1 MAKKELAFEA
11 SVDIG
16 NGAKSI
22 KTLKQDYKEA
32 QQELNGLTVGTQEY
46 IKQLEKL
53 GGIKDSIGDLNAEIA
68 AFNPEGK
75 VAAFG
80 NVIGGLAS
88 GFQAAQGAAAL
99 FGAEGEELQKTLL
112 KVQAASA
119 FADGIKGI
127 AGLKDQFVV
136 LGNVI
141 KANPILLIATIIA
154 GIGTALF
161 ALKDKIGIVGDAF
174 DAIGDAIGW
183 VTDKIKEFTDWIG
196 ISTFAIDEQAEAT
209 VNAAK
214 AQQEALSQR
223 YDDEIALAKAA
234 GKNTEE
240 LEKKKQVA
248 ILESAKT
255 QIEAL
260 KSAAAA
266 NGEWTDEQI
275 EQLKVLGKSIHDASM
290 AIKLSNEEARAE
302 ELGKVVEFNKKKEA
316 EEEAHQKHLNDIRKL
331 WNESYEAAREAAY
344 FEKVEKDR
352 AQELADQTIT
362 NDTLFEG
369 EQEQQQNFDAYF
381 KDLHILTEQEK
392 YAFSME
398 IAQASANSMQAL
410 SDAVFA
416 IKLGNLEKGS
426 KAELETAK
434 KQFKI
439 NKALAITQTVISTIM
454 GITNALSA
462 QSIVPEPFGTILKV
476 ANAVAVGIAGTA
488 NTAKIASQQFNSGGG
503 GGGVTAANISS
514 AGGGVNVA
522 PPSTGSTLLNSDG
535 TIKKQG
541 TSSQPMVK
549 AYVTETDI
557 SSTQKRVNSIE
568 EKSQIK

>member
-141 KANPILLIATIIA
+141 KANPILLIATIIV

-196 ISTFAIDEQAEAT
+196 LSTFAMDEQRDSIIKNNEDIKKS
-209 VNAAK
+209 VESRYNDEIQAAK
-214 AQQEALSQR
+214 R
-223 YDDEIALAKAA
+223 A
-234 GKNTEE
+234 GKETEGIE
-240 LEKKKQVA
+240 IQKLSAITQANDAIIRTLKAKGEK
-248 ILESAKT
+248 ISE
-255 QIEAL
+255 
-260 KSAAAA
+260 
-266 NGEWTDEQI
+266 DEQKKLDELLAQNRTYYQDI
-275 EQLKVLGKSIHDASM
+275 LNLADAAQDRRQAAEM
-290 AIKLSNEEARAE
+290 AKIKEFNTKKLEEA
-302 ELGKVVEFNKKKEA
+302 K
-316 EEEAHQKHLNDIRKL
+316 AHQKHLDDIRTQLSQSKQDAD
-331 WNESYEAAREAAY
+331 EADYFAKKERE
-344 FEKVEKDR
+344 K
-352 AQELADQTIT
+352 
-362 NDTLFEG
+362 
-369 EQEQQQNFDAYF
+369 EQEAQDLIDLQNYQSTEDDMIDNSYADKYMKEFQHQQ
-381 KDLHILTEQEK
+381 
-392 YAFSME
+392 
-398 IAQASANSMQAL
+398 
-410 SDAVFA
+410 A
-416 IKLGNLEKGS
+416 IKTLKENAFEESKQFLMATQAISDLVFEHQLKQAHGNAA
-426 KAELETAK
+426 AERKIRK
-434 KQFKI
+434 KQFQV
-439 NKALAITQTVISTIM
+439 NKA
-454 GITNALSA
+454 
-462 QSIVPEPFGTILKV
+462 F
-476 ANAVAVGIAGTA
+476 GIANSVIDGVQAVQKALNNPYPLNIILAAASGIMATA
-488 NTAKIASQQFNSGGG
+488 NTIRIAKTQFNDGGG
-503 GGGVTAANISS
+503 DSG
-514 AGGGVNVA
+514 AGGGISGNLGAAGGGANVA

>member
-196 ISTFAIDEQAEAT
+196 LSTFAMDEQRDSIIKNNEAIQKSATARYDREIRQLKRQGEETEGAEILRLKIITETNKAIINQLIAMGDKRSEDEQKRLDDLLKLNEGYYQDILDLADASADRAREKRAKEYQDYLAHIAKYGRGGEIGQTINANQVSIQEQTVENEIRTIAIIDVKKEEAARKDLEREQRNQEAIKTLKENAFEESKQFLMAT
-209 VNAAK
+209 QAISDLVFEHQLKQAHGNAAAERK
-214 AQQEALSQR
+214 IR
-223 YDDEIALAKAA
+223 
-234 GKNTEE
+234 
-240 LEKKKQVA
+240 KKQFQVNKA
-248 ILESAKT
+248 FGIANSVIDGVQAVQKALNNPYPLNIILAAASGIMATANTIRIAKT
-255 QIEAL
+255 Q
-260 KSAAAA
+260 
-266 NGEWTDEQI
+266 
-275 EQLKVLGKSIHDASM
+275 
-290 AIKLSNEEARAE
+290 
-302 ELGKVVEFNKKKEA
+302 FN
-316 EEEAHQKHLNDIRKL
+316 D
-331 WNESYEAAREAAY
+331 
-344 FEKVEKDR
+344 
-352 AQELADQTIT
+352 
-362 NDTLFEG
+362 
-369 EQEQQQNFDAYF
+369 
-381 KDLHILTEQEK
+381 
-392 YAFSME
+392 
-398 IAQASANSMQAL
+398 
-410 SDAVFA
+410 
-416 IKLGNLEKGS
+416 
-426 KAELETAK
+426 
-434 KQFKI
+434 
-439 NKALAITQTVISTIM
+439 
-454 GITNALSA
+454 
-462 QSIVPEPFGTILKV
+462 
-476 ANAVAVGIAGTA
+476 
-488 NTAKIASQQFNSGGG
+488 GGG
-503 GGGVTAANISS
+503 DSG
-514 AGGGVNVA
+514 AGGGISGNLGAAGGGANVA

>member
-196 ISTFAIDEQAEAT
+196 LSTFAMDEQSEK
-209 VNAAK
+209 VINAAK

-234 GKNTEE
+234 GKNTEK

-260 KSAAAA
+260 KSVAAA
-266 NGEWTDEQI
+266 NGGWTEEQI
-275 EQLKVLGKSIHDASM
+275 EQLKTLGKSIHDASM

-352 AQELADQTIT
+352 AQELADQTVT
-362 NDTLFEG
+362 NDTLFAG

-381 KDLHILTEQEK
+381 TELYKLTEQDR

-462 QSIVPEPFGTILKV
+462 QSVVPEPFGTILKV

>member
-514 AGGGVNVA
+514 AGGGVNIA

>member
-1 MAKKELAFEA
+1 
-11 SVDIG
+11 
-16 NGAKSI
+16 
-22 KTLKQDYKEA
+22 
-32 QQELNGLTVGTQEY
+32 
-46 IKQLEKL
+46 
-53 GGIKDSIGDLNAEIA
+53 
-68 AFNPEGK
+68 
-75 VAAFG
+75 VAA
-80 NVIGGLAS
+80 
-88 GFQAAQGAAAL
+88 
-99 FGAEGEELQKTLL
+99 
-112 KVQAASA
+112 
-119 FADGIKGI
+119 
-127 AGLKDQFVV
+127 LKDQFNV
-136 LGNVI
+136 LGQVI
-141 KANPILLIATIIA
+141 KANPLIWIPVTIA
-154 GIGTALF
+154 AIGTALF

-183 VTDKIKEFTDWIG
+183 VTDKVKEFTDWIG

-214 AQQEALSQR
+214 KTQEALTQR

-234 GKNTEE
+234 GKNTFE
-240 LEKKKQVA
+240 LEQKKQVA
-248 ILESAKT
+248 ILESAKA

-260 KSAAAA
+260 KTVAAA
-266 NGEWTDEQI
+266 NGEWSEEQI
-275 EQLKVLGKSIHDASM
+275 EQLKTLGKSIHDASLT
-290 AIKLSNEEARAE
+290 IKVNNETARKE
-302 ELGKVVEFNKKKEA
+302 ELDKVKEFNKSKEA
-316 EEEAHQKHLNDIRKL
+316 EEAAHQKHLDDIRRT
-331 WNESYEAAREAAY
+331 WNESYEAAREKAY
-344 FEKVEKDR
+344 FDKVEKDR
-352 AQELADQTIT
+352 AQELADQTVT
-362 NDTLFEG
+362 NDTLFAG

-381 KDLHILTEQEK
+381 TELHKLTEQER

-462 QSIVPEPFGTILKV
+462 QSVVPEPFGTILKV

-514 AGGGVNVA
+514 AGGGVNIA

>member
-127 AGLKDQFVV
+127 AGLKDQFIV

-141 KANPILLIATIIA
+141 KANPLLMIATIIA

-196 ISTFAIDEQAEAT
+196 LSTFAMDEQRDSIIKNNEDIKKSVESRYNAEIRAAKRAGEAT
-209 VNAAK
+209 EGLEIQK
-214 AQQEALSQR
+214 LSAITQANDAIIKQLKLKGDER
-223 YDDEIALAKAA
+223 SDDE
-234 GKNTEE
+234 
-240 LEKKKQVA
+240 Q
-248 ILESAKT
+248 KT
-255 QIEAL
+255 L
-260 KSAAAA
+260 DDLLAA
-266 NGEWTDEQI
+266 NRNYYQDILDLADASADREKERRAKEYQDYLAHIAKYGRGGEIGEIINANQVSIQEQTVENELRTI
-275 EQLKVLGKSIHDASM
+275 AIVDVAKEEQARKDLEREQANQDAIRVLKENAFEESKQFLMATQAISDLVFDHQLKQAQGNA
-290 AIKLSNEEARAE
+290 NAE
-302 ELGKVVEFNKKKEA
+302 RK
-316 EEEAHQKHLNDIRKL
+316 IR
-331 WNESYEAAREAAY
+331 
-344 FEKVEKDR
+344 
-352 AQELADQTIT
+352 
-362 NDTLFEG
+362 
-369 EQEQQQNFDAYF
+369 
-381 KDLHILTEQEK
+381 
-392 YAFSME
+392 
-398 IAQASANSMQAL
+398 
-410 SDAVFA
+410 
-416 IKLGNLEKGS
+416 
-426 KAELETAK
+426 K
-434 KQFKI
+434 KQFQV
-439 NKALAITQTVISTIM
+439 NKA
-454 GITNALSA
+454 
-462 QSIVPEPFGTILKV
+462 F
-476 ANAVAVGIAGTA
+476 GIANSVIDGVQAVQKALNNPYPLNIILAAASGIMATA
-488 NTAKIASQQFNSGGG
+488 NTIRIAKTEFNDGGG
-503 GGGVTAANISS
+503 GGTGGGISGNLS
-514 AGGGVNVA
+514 AAGGGTNVA

-535 TIKKQG
+535 TIKKQ
-541 TSSQPMVK
+541 TTNAQPMVK

>member
-22 KTLKQDYKEA
+22 KALKNDYKEA
-32 QQELNGLTVGTQEY
+32 QQELNGLTVGTKEY
-46 IKQLEKL
+46 VKQLEKL

-75 VAAFG
+75 VQAFG

-127 AGLKDQFVV
+127 AGLKDQFIV

-141 KANPILLIATIIA
+141 KANPLLLIATIIA

-174 DAIGDAIGW
+174 DAIGDAIGF

-196 ISTFAIDEQAEAT
+196 LSTFAIDEQAEAT

-214 AQQEALSQR
+214 KTQEALTQR

-260 KSAAAA
+260 KSVAAA
-266 NGEWTDEQI
+266 NGEWTEEQI
-275 EQLKVLGKSIHDASM
+275 EQLKTLGKSIHDASM
-290 AIKLSNEEARAE
+290 AIKVSNEEARAE

-316 EEEAHQKHLNDIRKL
+316 EEEAHQKHLDDIRRT
-331 WNESYEAAREAAY
+331 WNESYEAAREKAY
-344 FEKVEKDR
+344 FDKVEKDR
-352 AQELADQTIT
+352 QQELADQTIT

-369 EQEQQQNFDAYF
+369 EQEQQANYDAYF
-381 KDLHILTEQEK
+381 KDLHILTEQER

-462 QSIVPEPFGTILKV
+462 QSVVPEPFGTILKV

-503 GGGVTAANISS
+503 GGVTAANISS
-514 AGGGVNVA
+514 AGGGVNIA

-541 TSSQPMVK
+541 TNAQPMVK

>member
-11 SVDIG
+11 SVDVG

-127 AGLKDQFVV
+127 AGLKDQFVI

-141 KANPILLIATIIA
+141 KANPLLLIASIIA
-154 GIGTALF
+154 GIGAALF

-196 ISTFAIDEQAEAT
+196 LSTFAMDEQRDSIIKNNEDIKKSVESRYNAEIRAAKRAGEAT
-209 VNAAK
+209 EGLEIQKLSAITQANDAIIKQLKLKGDERSDDEQKTLDDLLAANRNYYQDILDLADASADREKERREKEYQDYLAHIAKYGRGGEIGEIINANQVSIQEQTVENELRTIAIVDVAKEEQARKDLEREQKNQEAMKVLKENAFEESKQFLLATQAISDLVFDHQLKQAHGNAA
-214 AQQEALSQR
+214 
-223 YDDEIALAKAA
+223 
-234 GKNTEE
+234 
-240 LEKKKQVA
+240 
-248 ILESAKT
+248 
-255 QIEAL
+255 
-260 KSAAAA
+260 
-266 NGEWTDEQI
+266 
-275 EQLKVLGKSIHDASM
+275 
-290 AIKLSNEEARAE
+290 AE
-302 ELGKVVEFNKKKEA
+302 RK
-316 EEEAHQKHLNDIRKL
+316 IR
-331 WNESYEAAREAAY
+331 
-344 FEKVEKDR
+344 
-352 AQELADQTIT
+352 
-362 NDTLFEG
+362 
-369 EQEQQQNFDAYF
+369 
-381 KDLHILTEQEK
+381 
-392 YAFSME
+392 
-398 IAQASANSMQAL
+398 
-410 SDAVFA
+410 
-416 IKLGNLEKGS
+416 
-426 KAELETAK
+426 K
-434 KQFKI
+434 KQFQV
-439 NKALAITQTVISTIM
+439 NKA
-454 GITNALSA
+454 
-462 QSIVPEPFGTILKV
+462 F
-476 ANAVAVGIAGTA
+476 GIANSVIDGVQAVQKALNNPYPLNIILAAASGIMATA
-488 NTAKIASQQFNSGGG
+488 NTIRIAKTEFNDGGG
-503 GGGVTAANISS
+503 GGTGGGISGNLS
-514 AGGGVNVA
+514 AAGGGTNVA

-535 TIKKQG
+535 TIKKQS
-541 TSSQPMVK
+541 TNAQPMVK